1 MKFIAS
7 ACWAGIFSSVDR
19 LALVLGRA
27 AGGPAV
33 EMRRVVLIVLACGL
47 LGVMAHRVDA
57 TTREDASA
65 DELME
70 FVDAER
76 DRVVPVRVYLPA
88 SREPAA
94 VILVSHGLGGTRNA
108 MSFLGKHWSE
118 AGFAVVAMQH
128 VGSDDSVWR
137 DVPLRERMTA
147 MRRAASGEN
156 LLLRVGD
163 VRFVLDELAKR
174 NESDPVLKV
183 RLNLERV
190 GMAGHSFGAGTTQ
203 AVSGIRYGTRA
214 RTLRYR
220 EERIDAAVAFSPSV
234 PERATDLDWTF
245 GAMDLP
251 MFHFTGTK
259 DDAPIGGQTP
269 ESRVKPFEHGAGSPR
284 YLLVFEDGDHSVY
297 GGGDGRVV
305 RNDRYPA
312 WHEQLRVLTTLFWKA
327 HLLGDETSID
337 GLAPERVRPLV
348 NAKDR
353 YETAED

>member
-1 MKFIAS
+1 MGRWVGMMCIALSGAWLPVADGWMPS
-7 ACWAGIFSSVDR
+7 AAARVEARAGEDARARENAMAR
-19 LALVLGRA
+19 L
-27 AGGPAV
+27 
-33 EMRRVVLIVLACGL
+33 
-47 LGVMAHRVDA
+47 DA
-57 TTREDASA
+57 PVREDARA

-137 DVPLRERMTA
+137 DVPLRERMAA

-156 LLLRVGD
+156 LMRRVGD
-163 VRFVLDELAKR
+163 VRFVLDELARR
-174 NESDPVLKV
+174 NEDDAVLKG
-183 RLNLERV
+183 RLDLERV

-220 EERIDAAVAFSPSV
+220 EERIDAAIAFSPSV

-251 MFHFTGTK
+251 MFHFTGTR
-259 DDAPIGGQTP
+259 DEAPIGGQSP
-269 ESRVKPFEHGAGSPR
+269 ESRVKPFEHGAGNPR
-284 YLLVFEDGDHSVY
+284 YLLVFDGGDHSVY
-297 GGGDGRVV
+297 GGGEGRVV
-305 RNDRYPA
+305 RDERYPA
-312 WHEQLRVLTTLFWKA
+312 WHEQLCVLTTLFWKA
-327 HLLGDETSID
+327 HLLGDESSRD